1 MSISDEE
8 KKMKQVLARY
18 MTCMASMTLLVA
30 GMTGAMAQTTSSSSG
45 QAYPVKPIRVIVPTG
60 AGGSVDTLAR
70 LVGQKMSASL
80 GQQVVVENRSGAGG
94 VIGTEIAARSA
105 PDGYTLLMAYGSH
118 VVNPTLV
125 PKLPYD
131 TVKDFLPITQVAVQ
145 PLLVNVHPSLPVKST
160 KELIALAKARPGQ
173 LNYGSAGSGSGGHL
187 ATEILSMM
195 GRIKMTHVPYKGAAA
210 AMFDVVAGN
219 TQLMIV
225 TLITS
230 LPQVRAG
237 KLRAIGITSAKRSP
251 IVPEVPAVA
260 ETIPGYDVEVSYFL
274 LAPAGTPHDII
285 TKLHAEAARALKQP
299 DVVERLARSGTAPVG
314 NTPDE
319 TARYIDQ
326 EIVKWG
332 KAVKASGAK
341 AQ

>member
-1 MSISDEE
+1 MRYTTCVLSIAL
-8 KKMKQVLARY
+8 LAGG
-18 MTCMASMTLLVA
+18 TTNAAAQATS
-30 GMTGAMAQTTSSSSG
+30 TGSG
-45 QAYPVKPIRVIVPTG
+45 QAYPAKPIRVIVPSG

-70 LVGQKMSASL
+70 LVAQKMSASL
-80 GQQVVVENRSGAGG
+80 GQQVVVENRSGSGG

-105 PDGYTLLMAYGSH
+105 SDGYMLLMAYGSH
-118 VVNPTLV
+118 VVNPTLY

-131 TVKDFLPITQVAVQ
+131 TVRDFAPITQVAVQ
-145 PLLVNVHPSLPVKST
+145 PLLVNVHPALPVKSV

-187 ATEILSMM
+187 ATEILCMM
-195 GRIKMTHVPYKGAAA
+195 AGVKMTHVPYKGSAA

-219 TQLMIV
+219 TQLMVV

-274 LAPAGTPHDII
+274 LAPAGTPRDII
-285 TKLHAEAARALKQP
+285 TKLHAEATRALKQP
-299 DVVERLARSGTAPVG
+299 DVVERLSRDGAAPVG
-314 NTPDE
+314 NTPE
-319 TARYIDQ
+319 QTARYIDQ

-341 AQ
+341 EQ

>member
-1 MSISDEE
+1 
-8 KKMKQVLARY
+8 MKRNTKA
-18 MTCMASMTLLVA
+18 LLVVTVTALCLAAYAA
-30 GMTGAMAQTTSSSSG
+30 GAAAQG
-45 QAYPVKPIRVIVPTG
+45 YPTRPIRVIVPSG

-70 LVGQKMSASL
+70 LTAQKMSASL
-80 GQQVVVENRSGAGG
+80 GQQIVVENRSGSGG
-94 VIGTEIAARSA
+94 VIGSEIAARAA

-118 VVNPTLV
+118 VINPTLY
-125 PKLPYD
+125 PRLPYD
-131 TVKDFLPITQVAVQ
+131 TVKDFSPITQVAVQ
-145 PLLVNVHPSLPVKST
+145 PLLVNVHPALPARSV

-173 LNYGSAGSGSGGHL
+173 LLYGSAGAGSGGHL
-187 ATEILSMM
+187 ATEIFAMM
-195 GRIKMTHVPYKGAAA
+195 ANVRMIHVPYKGSAA

-219 TQLMIV
+219 TQLMIL

-237 KLRAIGITSAKRSP
+237 KLRAIGISSAKRSP
-251 IVPEVPAVA
+251 IVPDVPAVA

-274 LAPAGTPHDII
+274 LAPAGTPREII
-285 TKLHAEAARALKQP
+285 ARLHTEAARALHQP
-299 DVVERLARSGTAPVG
+299 DIVERLARDGARPVG
-314 NTPDE
+314 NTPEE
-319 TARYIDQ
+319 TARYIDA

>member
-1 MSISDEE
+1 MCVLSIAL
-8 KKMKQVLARY
+8 LAGG
-18 MTCMASMTLLVA
+18 TTSAA
-30 GMTGAMAQTTSSSSG
+30 AQATSSSSG
-45 QAYPVKPIRVIVPTG
+45 QAYPTKPIRVIVPSG

-70 LVGQKMSASL
+70 LVAQKMSASL
-80 GQQVVVENRSGAGG
+80 GQQVVVENRSGSGG
-94 VIGTEIAARSA
+94 VIGTDIAARSA

-118 VVNPTLV
+118 VVNPTLYS
-125 PKLPYD
+125 KLPYD

-145 PLLVNVHPSLPVKST
+145 PLLVNVHPALPVKSV

-187 ATEILSMM
+187 ATEILCMM
-195 GRIKMTHVPYKGAAA
+195 GGVKMTHVPYKGSAA

-219 TQLMIV
+219 TQLMVV

-251 IVPEVPAVA
+251 IAPEVPAVA

-274 LAPAGTPHDII
+274 LAPAGTPRDII
-285 TKLHAEAARALKQP
+285 TKLHAESTRTLTQP
-299 DVVERLARSGTAPVG
+299 DVVERLARDGATPVG

-319 TARYIDQ
+319 TARYIDR

-332 KAVKASGAK
+332 KAVKASSAK
-341 AQ
+341 VQ

>member
-1 MSISDEE
+1 MRRVS
-8 KKMKQVLARY
+8 
-18 MTCMASMTLLVA
+18 LLR
-30 GMTGAMAQTTSSSSG
+30 MTGGAASVALITFFSVSASAQP
-45 QAYPVKPIRVIVPTG
+45 YPAKPIRVIVPSG

-80 GQQVVVENRSGAGG
+80 GQQVVVENRSGSGG

-118 VVNPTLV
+118 VVNPTLY

-131 TVKDFLPITQVAVQ
+131 TIKDFLPITQVAVQ
-145 PLLVNVHPSLPVKST
+145 PLLVNVHPALPAKSI
-160 KELIALAKARPGQ
+160 KELVALAKARPGQ

-187 ATEILSMM
+187 ATEIQCT
-195 GRIKMTHVPYKGAAA
+195 KAHVTMTHGPSKGSAA
-210 AMFDVVAGN
+210 AMFDVVAGH
-219 TQLMIV
+219 TQLMVV

-230 LPQVRAG
+230 LPQVRSG

-251 IVPEVPAVA
+251 IVPDVPAVA

-274 LAPAGTPHDII
+274 LAPAGTPRDIV
-285 TKLHAEAARALKQP
+285 TKLNAEATRALKQP
-299 DVVERLARSGTAPVG
+299 DVVERLARDGATPVG
-314 NTPDE
+314 NTPE
-319 TARYIDQ
+319 QTARYIDQ

-341 AQ
+341 EQ